1 MTLPSREQFKPYA
14 ETLFQNKEDDEQQ
27 QEPQKIEP
35 KQNKDLPF
43 AHFSSL

>member
-27 QEPQKIEP
+27 EPQKIEP